1 VPGLVF
7 LASKIHDRIMDTNHD
22 NLGLLVGGVNALTSL
37 LVAEDEEG
45 ELQAETAYLA
55 FVDMLNSRP
64 QTAMGQLV
72 RRFSLDEFEVKCLLL
87 ALVPHAEPRM
97 ASLIA
102 KANSDVFSR
111 NVTVG
116 FALERF
122 CRHTDERIRRRQAF
136 LSSGS
141 LIKHRLVTLGVIDV
155 GMADALL
162 SRRFQ
167 LTMPTVRYLMGEE
180 ELADDVAK
188 VARLETPSV
197 SLLNVILDAD
207 HMRNIQE
214 LFEHH
219 TEYRELIEGWG
230 FNKVLP
236 YGKGLTFLFSGPSG
250 TGKTLLAHAL
260 AAHAKRQIL
269 FLSAADLPEKEGV
282 ETTLRDVFTEAAM
295 REAVVLIDECETLF
309 SKGDKR
315 KATAFGALEKFE
327 GITIL
332 TTNHPEQLDD
342 ALERRIIYHFP
353 FEEPDPAHRRQ
364 IWEVHLPPEVPL
376 TSDIDLDILANRY
389 DFTGGTIKNAILVAV
404 NRALAK
410 SRKNPTLSMKMLDD
424 GCLSQLRYA
433 LEDLTVRTST
443 HLRLKDIVLP
453 EDQDKKVREII
464 AAVRN
469 QAVVLN
475 SWGFGKKLVTGK
487 GITCLFDGPP
497 GTGKTFC
504 AEIIA
509 GEFERPLY
517 RVNIPEVVSKWVG
530 ETEKHIKA
538 IFQQARISHAM
549 LLFDEA
555 DSLFAARSSETSSA
569 TDRYAN
575 MEVNLLLQ
583 EIERFP
589 GICILTTNFFGSLDK
604 ALIRRIQFRVTFEEP
619 DVAQRELI
627 WEKLCPAEA
636 PLDEDV
642 DFGPIA
648 KRFEL
653 TGGNIK
659 NALLRAAYWACE
671 AGTSMTQE
679 ILKDAC
685 IDEYKAAGKLAR
697 DPSYIVAVS
706 HAMENVE
713 LQEGPH
719 DEVAKG
725 SAQDGALPHQGMD
738 EASD

>member
-1 VPGLVF
+1 
-7 LASKIHDRIMDTNHD
+7 MDSNND
-22 NLGLLVGGVNALTSL
+22 NLALIVSGVNALTSL
-37 LVAEDEEG
+37 IVAEGDEG
-45 ELQAETAYLA
+45 ERRADVA
-55 FVDMLNSRP
+55 FNAFSELLDRGDSTP
-64 QTAMGQLV
+64 MGQLV
-72 RRFSLDEFEVKCLLL
+72 RRFSLDDFEVKCLLL
-87 ALVPHAEPRM
+87 ALVPHAEPRI
-97 ASLIA
+97 ASLVA
-102 KANSDVFSR
+102 KANTEVFSR
-111 NVTVG
+111 NITVG

-122 CRHTDERIRRRQAF
+122 CRLMDERILRRQAF
-136 LSSGS
+136 LPSGT
-141 LIKHRLVTLGVIDV
+141 LVKHRLITLGPMEV
-155 GMADALL
+155 GMPDALL

-167 LTMPTVRYLMGEE
+167 LSMPTVRYLMGED
-180 ELADDVAK
+180 ELADDVGK
-188 VARLETPSV
+188 VARLETPTV
-197 SLLNVILDAD
+197 DLLNVILDED
-207 HMRNIQE
+207 HTRSVRE

-219 TEYRELIEGWG
+219 AQYREIIEGWG
-230 FNKVLP
+230 FSQVLP
-236 YGKGLTFLFSGPSG
+236 YGKGLTLLFSGPSG

-260 AAHAKRQIL
+260 AAHVSRQVL
-269 FLSAADLPEKEGV
+269 VLSAADLPEQEGL
-282 ETTLRDVFTEAAM
+282 ETTLRDVFTEATM
-295 REAVVLIDECETLF
+295 REAVVLVDECETLF
-309 SKGDKR
+309 GKGDKR
-315 KATAFGALEKFE
+315 KATAFSALEKFD

-332 TTNHPEQLDD
+332 TTNHPDQLDE

-353 FEEPDPAHRRQ
+353 FEEPGPDHRRQ

-376 TSDIDLDILANRY
+376 EEDIDLEILANRY

-404 NRALAK
+404 NRALAQ
-410 SRKNPTLSMKMLDD
+410 STQNPSLTMKMLDD

-433 LEDLTVRTST
+433 LEDLTVRTAT
-443 HLRLKDIVLP
+443 HLRLNDIVLP
-453 EDQDKKVREII
+453 DDQDKKVREII

-469 QAVVLN
+469 QSVVLN

-497 GTGKTFC
+497 GTGKTLC

-509 GEFERPLY
+509 GEFDRPLY

-555 DSLFAARSSETSSA
+555 DSLFASRSSETSSA

-589 GICILTTNFFGSLDK
+589 GVCILTTNFFGSLDK

-619 DVAQRELI
+619 DIEQREMI
-627 WEKLCPAEA
+627 WEKLCPSEA
-636 PLDEDV
+636 PLGEDV
-642 DFGPIA
+642 EFGVLA

-653 TGGNIK
+653 TGGMIK

-671 AGTSMTQE
+671 AGTKMTQQV
-679 ILKDAC
+679 LTDAC

-697 DPSYIVAVS
+697 DPSFITVS
-706 HAMENVE
+706 TNEMENKV
-713 LQEGPH
+713 LDSIDDVTP
-719 DEVAKG
+719 
-725 SAQDGALPHQGMD
+725 
-738 EASD
+738 EADAN

>member
-1 VPGLVF
+1 MANNDEHLAVLV
-7 LASKIHDRIMDTNHD
+7 S
-22 NLGLLVGGVNALTSL
+22 GVNALTSL
-37 LVAEDEEG
+37 IVAEGDEG
-45 ELQAETAYLA
+45 ERRAEVAYSA
-55 FVDMLNSRP
+55 FRELLDSQP

-72 RRFSLDEFEVKCLLL
+72 RRFSLDDFEVKCLLL

-97 ASLIA
+97 ASLVA
-102 KANSDVFSR
+102 KANTEVFSR
-111 NVTVG
+111 NITVG

-122 CRHTDERIRRRQAF
+122 CGLMDDRIRRRQVF
-136 LSSGS
+136 LPSGT
-141 LIKHRLVTLGVIDV
+141 LIKNRLLTLGPMEI
-155 GMADALL
+155 GMPDALL

-167 LTMPTVRYLMGEE
+167 LSMPTVRYLMGED

-188 VARLETPSV
+188 VARLESPKV
-197 SLLNVILDAD
+197 SLLNVILDEE
-207 HMRNIQE
+207 HTRSVRE

-219 TEYRELIEGWG
+219 ARYREIIEGWG
-230 FNKVLP
+230 FNQVLP
-236 YGKGLTFLFSGPSG
+236 YGKGLTLLFSGPSG

-260 AAHAKRQIL
+260 ASHVDRPIL

-282 ETTLRDVFTEAAM
+282 ETTLRDVFTEATM

-332 TTNHPEQLDD
+332 TTNHPDQLDD

-353 FEEPDPAHRRQ
+353 FEEPGPDHRRQ

-376 TSDIDLDILANRY
+376 ESDINLEILANRY

-404 NRALAK
+404 NRALAQSSK
-410 SRKNPTLSMKMLDD
+410 SPSLTMKMLDD

-443 HLRLKDIVLP
+443 HLRLNDIVLP
-453 EDQDKKVREII
+453 EEQDKKVREII

-469 QAVVLN
+469 QSVVLN

-509 GEFERPLY
+509 GEFDRPLY

-589 GICILTTNFFGSLDK
+589 GVCILTTNFFGSLDR

-619 DVAQRELI
+619 DAEQREMI
-627 WEKLCPAEA
+627 WEKLCPPEA
-636 PLDEDV
+636 PLDAAV

-653 TGGNIK
+653 TGGMIK

-671 AGTSMTQE
+671 AGTDMTQE
-679 ILKDAC
+679 VLMDAC

-697 DPSYIVAVS
+697 DPSFVTVVTNE
-706 HAMENVE
+706 MENKDP
-713 LQEGPH
+713 G
-719 DEVAKG
+719 AK
-725 SAQDGALPHQGMD
+725 
-738 EASD
+738 